1 MEGGWIM
8 TMHYVDQWP
17 RRIGLIYSPTPEQ
30 CREAGYEL
38 NVNKPQDVI
47 DAENAAEQALAE
59 EQAAHD
65 ALVEGLR
72 AKYRQ
77 TCNGFC
83 QLAGIE
89 VVDKFEDESVITTA
103 IEAANTAE
111 NYTLALRLTQ
121 LAMALQFTITELR
134 RKDGDD
140 AWERI

>member
-1 MEGGWIM
+1 MSIR
-8 TMHYVDQWP
+8 YVNEWP
-17 RRIGLIYSPTPEQ
+17 RVIGMTVNPTPEQ
-30 CREAGYEL
+30 CRAAGYEL

-47 DAENAAEQALAE
+47 DAENAAAQALV
-59 EQAAHD
+59 EQHAAHD

-89 VVDKFEDESVITTA
+89 VVDKFEDDSTITTA
-103 IEAANTAE
+103 IDAANTAE

-121 LAMALQFTITELR
+121 LALALQFTVTELR

>member
-1 MEGGWIM
+1 MI
-8 TMHYVDQWP
+8 YVNEWP
-17 RRIGLIYSPTPEQ
+17 KSIKTADGQIFNPTPNQ
-30 CREAGYEL
+30 CRAAGYEL
-38 NVNKPQDVI
+38 VANKPQDVI
-47 DAENAAEQALAE
+47 DAENAAAQAQAE

-72 AKYRQ
+72 TKYRQ

-83 QLAGIE
+83 QLAGLT
-89 VVDKFEDESVITTA
+89 VVDKFEDESVITAA